1 MGWAGRGRRGREE
14 GGECSELQ
22 LSLPLERLTMFSK
35 NVFCGATSPL
45 LPPGILGLES
55 SGQDPRRGR
64 GGSRKKRWKKKRKR

>member
-1 MGWAGRGRRGREE
+1 
-14 GGECSELQ
+14 
-22 LSLPLERLTMFSK
+22 MFSK

-64 GGSRKKRWKKKRKR
+64 GE